1 MQKLMAAVLC
11 MPLIAATAMASPGQ
25 QNGYHNRG
33 SDNQGYNQYQDN
45 RSNQYQNNRSN
56 QYQDNRGYNHYRY
69 DRESH
74 QQFYNGAYEG
84 GRGGDYG
91 YDRDGRYSEY
101 DRRYHGNGNYYG
113 DPQYR
118 HDNGIGPGKGALIGG
133 AGGAVLGA
141 ILGGEKGAF
150 VGGATGA
157 GIGAILGE
165 HNQQERRER
174 PY

>member
-1 MQKLMAAVLC
+1 MQKLMAVALC
-11 MPLIAATAMASPGQ
+11 VPLMASTAMVASGQ
-25 QNGYHNRG
+25 SRYQNRG
-33 SDNQGYNQYQDN
+33 NDRASSQYQDN
-45 RSNQYQNNRSN
+45 H
-56 QYQDNRGYNHYRY
+56 GYNHYRY
-69 DRESH
+69 DRTSH
-74 QQFYNGAYEG
+74 QQFYNGAYQG

-91 YDRDGRYSEY
+91 RYDHDRRYSEY

-113 DPQYR
+113 DPRYR

-141 ILGGEKGAF
+141 ILGGGKGAF
-150 VGGATGA
+150 VGGAAGA

-165 HNQQERRER
+165 HSQQERRER

>member
-1 MQKLMAAVLC
+1 MAVTLCVPLMAS
-11 MPLIAATAMASPGQ
+11 TAMVASG
-25 QNGYHNRG
+25 QNGYNRG
-33 SDNQGYNQYQDN
+33 YDN
-45 RSNQYQNNRSN
+45 RGNNQYQNNRGYSQDRGYT
-56 QYQDNRGYNHYRY
+56 QYQDNRGYNHYQY
-69 DRESH
+69 DRGSH
-74 QQFYNGAYEG
+74 QQFSNGAYEG

-118 HDNGIGPGKGALIGG
+118 RDNGIGPGKGALIGG
-133 AGGAVLGA
+133 AGGAALGA
-141 ILGGEKGAF
+141 ILGGGKGAF
-150 VGGATGA
+150 VGGAAGA

-165 HNQQERRER
+165 HAQQERREQ

>member
-1 MQKLMAAVLC
+1 
-11 MPLIAATAMASPGQ
+11 MPLIATTAVASPGQ
-25 QNGYHNRG
+25 NGYYNRG
-33 SDNQGYNQYQDN
+33 QDNRGYNQYQDN
-45 RSNQYQNNRSN
+45 RGYN
-56 QYQDNRGYNHYRY
+56 QYQDDRGYNHYRY

-74 QQFYNGAYEG
+74 RQFYSGAYEG

-91 YDRDGRYSEY
+91 NDRDGRYGEY

-113 DPQYR
+113 DPRYR

-141 ILGGEKGAF
+141 ILGGGKGAF
-150 VGGATGA
+150 VGGAAGA
-157 GIGAILGE
+157 GIGDILGE
-165 HNQQERRER
+165 HAQQERRER

>member
-1 MQKLMAAVLC
+1 MQKLMVAVLC
-11 MPLIAATAMASPGQ
+11 VPLIAATAMASPGQ
-25 QNGYHNRG
+25 NGYH
-33 SDNQGYNQYQDN
+33 NQYQDN
-45 RSNQYQNNRSN
+45 RGYNQYQGNRGYNNNRGDN
-56 QYQDNRGYNHYRY
+56 QYRDDRGYNHYRY

-91 YDRDGRYSEY
+91 YDHDGRYAEY
-101 DRRYHGNGNYYG
+101 DRHYHGNGNYYG
-113 DPQYR
+113 DPTYYR

-141 ILGGEKGAF
+141 LLGGGKGAF
-150 VGGATGA
+150 VGGAAGA

-165 HNQQERRER
+165 HSQQERREQ